1 MKWRVIIRISLN
13 DRKSRL
19 RNPVTKCL
27 KDCGI
32 KFDANS
38 STWEGPAVDP
48 KKAAEQL
55 AEVFKI
61 LSEASQSAGIW
72 RPRLDHL
79 WIYIAHAA

>member
-13 DRKSRL
+13 DKKSRL

-27 KDCGI
+27 KNCGVQ
-32 KFDANS
+32 FDAKS

-48 KKAAEQL
+48 QKAAEQL

-61 LSEASQSAGIW
+61 LSEASQGVAI
-72 RPRLDHL
+72 RQTRLDHL